1 MNFCLNFLENFG
13 ISDRTIMVIKN
24 FYKKIKIKLTLGK
37 FINFVDYSTG
47 PKWGDNLAPILFII
61 VIQF

>member
-1 MNFCLNFLENFG
+1 MNFCLNVLENFG

-47 PKWGDNLAPILFII
+47 LK
-61 VIQF
+61 